1 MILIMVISGQ
11 SYNFKKKGSSS
22 LQKAHENTG
31 NKKQV
36 LIVEDDLILSLQLEM
51 QIKLMGYE
59 IAGKANNAT
68 DAIEMIKEK
77 NPDLVLMD
85 IILAGEMDGVD
96 AISTIRD
103 FSDVPVLYLT
113 GNGDEQTRRRA
124 HASRPVAYIVKPVD
138 MLLLKKTIN
147 EILNY

>member
-1 MILIMVISGQ
+1 M
-11 SYNFKKKGSSS
+11 
-22 LQKAHENTG
+22 QKAHENTG

>member
-1 MILIMVISGQ
+1 M
-11 SYNFKKKGSSS
+11 
-22 LQKAHENTG
+22 
-31 NKKQV
+31 
-36 LIVEDDLILSLQLEM
+36 ILSLQLEM

>member
-1 MILIMVISGQ
+1 
-11 SYNFKKKGSSS
+11 

>member
-1 MILIMVISGQ
+1 MEEFDYTNL
-11 SYNFKKKGSSS
+11 FKKEES
-22 LQKAHENTG
+22 LHEHEGLRKADK
-31 NKKQV
+31 KKQI
-36 LIVEDDLILSLQLEM
+36 LIVEDDLILSLELEM
-51 QIKLMGYE
+51 QIRLMGYD
-59 IAGKANNAT
+59 IAGKVNNAQ
-68 DAIEMIKEK
+68 DAVETIKQR

-96 AISTIRD
+96 AITHIRD

-113 GNGDEQTRRRA
+113 GNADEQTRKRA

-147 EILNY
+147 EILAY